1 VIEPIAPPSYVAA
14 ITSGPPQRRPSP
26 PPPAPGSIPF
36 PTPSITGGG
45 SGSESTAARP
55 IPEKPQVERLAQT
68 GFAREDFGSR
78 FIPHSN
84 DRITCVLPLMA
95 GTLILFGTTTGLKVL
110 STNRGT
116 TIRNVWTG
124 LPVWDIRVL
133 RITAEEGRTPKGSAL
148 VLCGGAED
156 PNNPG
161 KPKSKGGE
169 VEARVWKLGSL
180 ASLGRWA
187 VTLGES
193 WEGLDLTPPPRKT
206 SKGKGKEKAPVNG
219 AGARP
224 IAAGTTPGRPISE
237 EELRMAKDW
246 SSAFVS
252 LPTST
257 STKPADIISVATRT
271 HEPEIYVAI
280 ATPSHVLLH
289 IGQSSASGFSFRAC
303 KIFYLPMGPARIGL
317 IELAR
322 NAIVPPSRRESRD
335 GLDKDRPWPEPGILG
350 IYVSFGSRA
359 CVIRSDNSAVVDFQP
374 PSGRGRGRGGG
385 EWGDMQP
392 FRVHDTEMYLF
403 TRGSETLIYP
413 VGRGSCAEVEPLLTV
428 QSPLRLPIATPPIV
442 DTVWPEIPS
451 SVLAVPDGSKRD
463 DAGFTLVST
472 NPSGE
477 ICTQHAVSNGKG
489 SFAMLNQEA
498 TIFGHAKMMPIAWE
512 GEEVYAALG
521 GKDRNHRVVRLERAE

>member
-1 VIEPIAPPSYVAA
+1 
-14 ITSGPPQRRPSP
+14 
-26 PPPAPGSIPF
+26 
-36 PTPSITGGG
+36 
-45 SGSESTAARP
+45 
-55 IPEKPQVERLAQT
+55 
-68 GFAREDFGSR
+68 
-78 FIPHSN
+78 
-84 DRITCVLPLMA
+84 
-95 GTLILFGTTTGLKVL
+95 
-110 STNRGT
+110 
-116 TIRNVWTG
+116 
-124 LPVWDIRVL
+124 VL

-148 VLCGGAED
+148 VLCGGVED

-187 VTLGES
+187 ATLGEN
-193 WEGLDLTPPPRKT
+193 WEGLDLTPPPKKT
-206 SKGKGKEKAPVNG
+206 GKGKGKEKAPVNG
-219 AGARP
+219 AGARS
-224 IAAGTTPGRPISE
+224 IAAGTSPGRPISE

-257 STKPADIISVATRT
+257 SAKPADIISVATRT

-322 NAIVPPSRRESRD
+322 NAIAPLSRRESRD
-335 GLDKDRPWPEPGILG
+335 SLEKDRTWPEPGILG

-374 PSGRGRGRGGG
+374 PSGRGRGRGSG

-413 VGRGSCAEVEPLLTV
+413 VSRNRWALLTV

-451 SVLAVPDGSKRD
+451 SVLAVPDVSKRD

-477 ICTQHAVSNGKG
+477 LCTQRAVSSSGG
-489 SFAMLNQEA
+489 TFAMLNQEA
-498 TIFGHAKMMPIAWE
+498 TIFGQAKMMPIAWE

-521 GKDRNHRVVRLERAE
+521 GKEGNHRVVRLERAEK